1 MERTPLFILDASVA
15 VKWFVAEPLRKKA
28 LNVREDYFENRI
40 DLLAPSLI
48 RYEIGNALRFH
59 PGSSPKDLAGAVKT
73 IADMQIEQ
81 ADLAQETVTAASE
94 IAFQE
99 RITFYDAV
107 YIALAEINR
116 ARLLTDDLLLYK
128 KASRKQNVLQLL
140 KDYKR
145 PRRDS

>member
-1 MERTPLFILDASVA
+1 M
-15 VKWFVAEPLRKKA
+15 
-28 LNVREDYFENRI
+28 REDYFENRI

-59 PGSSPKDLAGAVKT
+59 PGSSPKELADAIKT

-81 ADLAQETVTAASE
+81 ADLSQEAVTAASE

-107 YIALAEINR
+107 YIALAEITR

-128 KASRKQNVLQLL
+128 KASRKQNLLQFL

>member
-1 MERTPLFILDASVA
+1 
-15 VKWFVAEPLRKKA
+15 
-28 LNVREDYFENRI
+28 VREDYFDDRI
-40 DLLAPSLI
+40 DLLSPGLV

-59 PGSSPKDLAGAVKT
+59 PGSSPKELADAVKT
-73 IADMQIEQ
+73 IADMQIDQ
-81 ADLAQETVTAASE
+81 AQLTPETVALASE

-107 YIALAEINR
+107 YIALAETNR

-128 KASRKQNVLQLL
+128 RVSRKRSLLQLL
-140 KDYKR
+140 KDYES

>member
-28 LNVREDYFENRI
+28 LNVREDYFEDRI
-40 DLLAPSLI
+40 DLLAPGLI

-59 PGSSPKDLAGAVKT
+59 PGSSPKELADAVKT
-73 IADMQIEQ
+73 IG
-81 ADLAQETVTAASE
+81 DLRHGQNVETEVVTAASE